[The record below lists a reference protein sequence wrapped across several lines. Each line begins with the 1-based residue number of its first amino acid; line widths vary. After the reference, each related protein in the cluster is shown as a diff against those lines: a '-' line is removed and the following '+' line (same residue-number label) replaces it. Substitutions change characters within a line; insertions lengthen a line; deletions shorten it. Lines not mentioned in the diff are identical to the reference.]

1 MTFSIAENERRNE
14 LASLRD
20 VKVVQAN
27 DLITSVAKM
36 EKIPLKIFELAV
48 AQIDIEN
55 PPKDNTVVLSKK
67 QLFAFFDV
75 TAGNKHTRFK
85 EALEQMQKQAFFVV
99 KKPKENGKKG
109 FEYKNILPIPSVSWN
124 DYDDNVKI
132 RFDIDIMPYL
142 IDLKANFTQY
152 AILDVMDFKS
162 KYSVMLYKLLNM
174 SYNKYEYYADTQL
187 RTKKQLDEY
196 QNPVISLADLR
207 HITDTEKEY
216 SYFGNFEKRVLRK
229 AIDEI
234 NEHTHFNVSYKKIK
248 DGRAIGFIQFFI
260 TKKRVA
266 KNEFYKEEQQD
277 KAYIE
282 QKQQDEADFISAMRD
297 PYTAKLVEHGL
308 LKFIE
313 VVNDKKT
320 MLILYRAVYSKYDE
334 LEKVRK
340 LDQHLSYVKA
350 HMEAYSKTNI
360 AEYLRVSVEQYLED
374 LK

>member
-14 LASLRD
+14 LASLRN

-36 EKIPLKIFELAV
+36 DKIPLKIFELAV

-55 PPKDNTVVLSKK
+55 PPKDNTVIISKK
-67 QLFAFFDV
+67 QLFAFFD
-75 TAGNKHTRFK
+75 AKDKDKSQRFK
-85 EALEQMQKQAFFVV
+85 KALIALYKQSVFIAD
-99 KKPKENGKKG
+99 KENDKDDDVIINPLAKA
-109 FEYKNILPIPSVSWN
+109 SWN
-124 DYDDNVKI
+124 KYKDDVHIK
-132 RFDIDIMPYL
+132 FTEEIMPYL
-142 IDLKANFTQY
+142 INLKAKFTQY
-152 AILDVMDFKS
+152 AILDIMDFKS
-162 KYSVMLYKLLNM
+162 KYSVPIYKLLNM
-174 SYNKYEYYADTQL
+174 SYNQYEYYADTKL
-187 RTKKQLDEY
+187 RTEKQLDEY
-196 QNPVISLADLR
+196 QQPVISLDDLR
-207 HITDTEKEY
+207 RITDTKEVY
-216 SYFGNFEKRVLRK
+216 SDFRNFEKWVLRK

-234 NEHTHFNVSYKKIK
+234 NEHTHFNVTYEKIK

-282 QKQQDEADFISAMRD
+282 QKQQDEADFLLALRH
-297 PYTAKLVEHGL
+297 PYTDKLIKHGL
-308 LKFIE
+308 LEFIE

-340 LDQHLSYVKA
+340 LGQHLSYVKA